1 MVAITL
7 VLMSLLVLEMYRHIK
22 FVRVHDV
29 AREVEEEAVEVQLDY
44 LGRERC
50 HAHPAA
56 LCFFFPTLALQCFT
70 RDAHALLFQLPAR
83 CVMPS
88 RGSTPVGV
96 CE

>member
-56 LCFFFPTLALQCFT
+56 LCFFFPTLAVLHT
-70 RDAHALLFQLPAR
+70 RCAR
-83 CVMPS
+83 
-88 RGSTPVGV
+88 TPVPALSSLRHAVPWKHPCV
-96 CE
+96 CV